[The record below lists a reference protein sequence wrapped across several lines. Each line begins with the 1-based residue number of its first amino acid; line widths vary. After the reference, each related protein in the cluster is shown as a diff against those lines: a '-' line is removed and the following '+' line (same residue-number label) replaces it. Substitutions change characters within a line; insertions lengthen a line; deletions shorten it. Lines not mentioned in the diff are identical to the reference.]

1 MDLTLGSTSVLS
13 PNLLFICVTIKH
25 IYSLSDTRSPKVSP
39 QPSFKHGIR
48 GAASYP
54 GQVQHPKE

>member
-1 MDLTLGSTSVLS
+1 MDLTLGSTSILS
-13 PNLLFICVTIKH
+13 PNLLFIFVTIKH
-25 IYSLSDTRSPKVSP
+25 YTHYLTLVPP